1 MIEFNGKTV
10 WITGA
15 SSGIGKALA
24 LKISTLKANIV
35 LSSRNK
41 EELENVAKQCKDEP
55 YILPLDLEKP
65 EAFEKATQ
73 LVVKKYGS
81 IDLLINNGGISQRSE
96 ASQTSIDVD
105 RKLMEINYFGT
116 IGLTK
121 SVLSIMQKQ
130 QKGHIV
136 TISSL
141 SGKFGFF
148 LRSAY
153 AASKFAQLGFFE
165 SLRLEE
171 EKNNIDISMVFPGF
185 VNTDISKNALSG
197 NGFQY
202 GLKDQNQQN
211 GISPEKCAQDI
222 INGIIDNKHE
232 IFTGGKEIW
241 MVKIKR
247 FFPKLFHKIIKKQSG
262 T

>member
-1 MIEFNGKTV
+1 MIDFKQKTI

-24 LKISTLKANIV
+24 IKFSNLNANVI
-35 LSSRNK
+35 LSSRNQK
-41 EELENVAKQCKDEP
+41 ELEDVAKNCGNNCM
-55 YILPLDLEKP
+55 ILPIDLEKQDG
-65 EAFEKATQ
+65 FSND
-73 LVVKKYGS
+73 VKKVIEQFKT

-96 ASQTSIDVD
+96 ASQTSLDVD
-105 RKLMEINYFGT
+105 RRLMEVNYFGT
-116 IGLTK
+116 IALTK
-121 SVLSIMQKQ
+121 AVLPIMQN
-130 QKGHIV
+130 QKSGHIV
-136 TISSL
+136 TVSSL

-171 EKNNIDISMVFPGF
+171 EKNNINISMVFPGF
-185 VNTDISKNALSG
+185 VNTNISKNALSSDG
-197 NGFQY
+197 KPHHKQ
-202 GLKDQNQQN
+202 DDNQKN

-222 INGIIDNKHE
+222 INGIMDDKHE
-232 IFTGGKEIW
+232 IYTGGKEIKSIK
-241 MVKIKR
+241 MKR
-247 FFPKLFHKIIKKQSG
+247 FFPNLFYKILRKQSG

>member
-10 WITGA
+10 WITGG

-24 LKISTLKANIV
+24 LKFSSLGANLVI
-35 LSSRNK
+35 SSRNPDQ
-41 EELENVAKQCKDEP
+41 LNLVAKQCNENT
-55 YILPLDLEKP
+55 LVLTLDLGDSSNFSK
-65 EAFEKATQ
+65 KVD
-73 LVVKKYGS
+73 VVLKRFKT

-96 ASQTSIDVD
+96 ASQTSIEVD

-116 IGLTK
+116 VGLTK

-130 QKGHIV
+130 QSGHIV
-136 TISSL
+136 TVSSL

-197 NGFQY
+197 TGDKH
-202 GLKDQNQQN
+202 GLQDQNQQN

-222 INGIIDNKHE
+222 INGIMDNKHE
-232 IFTGGKEIW
+232 IFSGGKEIW
-241 MVKIKR
+241 IVKIKR
-247 FFPKLFHKIIKKQSG
+247 FFPNLFYKIIKKQSG

>member
-24 LKISTLKANIV
+24 LKISDLEANIV

-41 EELENVAKQCKDEP
+41 EELENVAKQCKGNS

-65 EAFEKATQ
+65 EAFETATQ

-96 ASQTSIDVD
+96 AGQTSIEVD

-136 TISSL
+136 TVSSL

-153 AASKFAQLGFFE
+153 AASKFAQVGFFE

-197 NGFQY
+197 TGDQY
-202 GLKDQNQQN
+202 GLQDRNQQN
-211 GISPEKCAQDI
+211 GISSEKCAQDI

-247 FFPKLFHKIIKKQSG
+247 FFPNLFYKIIKKQSG

>member
-1 MIEFNGKTV
+1 
-10 WITGA
+10 
-15 SSGIGKALA
+15 
-24 LKISTLKANIV
+24 
-35 LSSRNK
+35 
-41 EELENVAKQCKDEP
+41 
-55 YILPLDLEKP
+55 
-65 EAFEKATQ
+65 
-73 LVVKKYGS
+73 
-81 IDLLINNGGISQRSE
+81 
-96 ASQTSIDVD
+96 
-105 RKLMEINYFGT
+105 MEINYFGT

-171 EKNNIDISMVFPGF
+171 DKNNIDISIVFPGF
-185 VNTDISKNALSG
+185 INTEISKNALSG
-197 NGFQY
+197 TGVRH
-202 GLKDQNQQN
+202 GLQDQNQQN

-232 IFTGGKEIW
+232 IFSGGKEIW

-247 FFPKLFHKIIKKQSG
+247 FFPNLFHKIIKKQSG

>member
-1 MIEFNGKTV
+1 MIGFNGKTV

-24 LKISTLKANIV
+24 LKINNLGANVV

-41 EELENVAKQCKDEP
+41 KELENVAKQCKGEP
-55 YILPLDLEKP
+55 YILPLDLENP
-65 EAFEKATQ
+65 DTFEKATQ
-73 LVVKKYGS
+73 LVVKKYET

-96 ASQTSIDVD
+96 ASQTTLDVD

-141 SGKFGFF
+141 SGKFG
-148 LRSAY
+148 
-153 AASKFAQLGFFE
+153 
-165 SLRLEE
+165 
-171 EKNNIDISMVFPGF
+171 
-185 VNTDISKNALSG
+185 
-197 NGFQY
+197 
-202 GLKDQNQQN
+202 
-211 GISPEKCAQDI
+211 
-222 INGIIDNKHE
+222 
-232 IFTGGKEIW
+232 
-241 MVKIKR
+241 
-247 FFPKLFHKIIKKQSG
+247 
-262 T
+262 

>member
-24 LKISTLKANIV
+24 LKISELKANIV

-41 EELENVAKQCKDEP
+41 KELENVAKQCKGKS

-65 EAFEKATQ
+65 EAFEIATQ

-96 ASQTSIDVD
+96 ASQTSIEVD

-121 SVLSIMQKQ
+121 SVLSTMQKQ

-136 TISSL
+136 TVSSL

-153 AASKFAQLGFFE
+153 AASKFAQVGFFE

-197 NGFQY
+197 TGDQY
-202 GLKDQNQQN
+202 GLHDGNQQN
-211 GISPEKCAQDI
+211 GISSEKCAQDI

-247 FFPKLFHKIIKKQSG
+247 FFPNLFYKIIKKQSG

>member
-1 MIEFNGKTV
+1 MIDFKGKTI

-24 LKISTLKANIV
+24 LRTSELGANIV
-35 LSSRNK
+35 LSSRKK
-41 EELENVAKQCKDEP
+41 EELESVAQQCKGS
-55 YILPLDLEKP
+55 YLILPLDLEKP
-65 EAFEKATQ
+65 EFFKKATESVIKQ
-73 LVVKKYGS
+73 YGN

-96 ASQTSIDVD
+96 ASQTSLEVD

-130 QKGHIV
+130 KSGHIV

-171 EKNNIDISMVFPGF
+171 EKNNIDVSMVFPGF
-185 VNTDISKNALSG
+185 VNTNISKNALSG
-197 NGFQY
+197 DGNQH
-202 GLKDQNQQN
+202 GLQDSNQQN

-222 INGIIDNKHE
+222 INGIMDNKQE

-247 FFPKLFHKIIKKQSG
+247 FFPKLFYKIIKKQSG

>member
-1 MIEFNGKTV
+1 MIEFKGKTV

-24 LKISTLKANIV
+24 VKLGSLGANLV
-35 LSSRNK
+35 LSSRK
-41 EELENVAKQCKDEP
+41 EGQLMEVAQLCKTEVLV
-55 YILPLDLEKP
+55 LPLDLEKSSNFP
-65 EAFEKATQ
+65 EKVIK
-73 LVVKKYGS
+73 VVSKFKS

-96 ASQTSIDVD
+96 ASQTSIEVD

-136 TISSL
+136 TVSSL

-197 NGFQY
+197 TGDQH

-222 INGIIDNKHE
+222 INGIIDNK
-232 IFTGGKEIW
+232 
-241 MVKIKR
+241 
-247 FFPKLFHKIIKKQSG
+247 
-262 T
+262 

>member
-1 MIEFNGKTV
+1 MAESTEVLEEKKIKVKEREPLFSKKNKKLISDPLDENNP
-10 WITGA
+10 ITIQVL
-15 SSGIGKALA
+15 GICSALA
-24 LKISTLKANIV
+24 VTVQMKAAVVMSVAVLFVLILANVSISLIRNLIPNRIRIIV
-35 LSSRNK
+35 
-41 EELENVAKQCKDEP
+41 
-55 YILPLDLEKP
+55 
-65 EAFEKATQ
+65 Q
-73 LVVKKYGS
+73 LVVVAALVIVVDQVLKAY
-81 IDLLINNGGISQRSE
+81 LF
-96 ASQTSIDVD
+96 DVS
-105 RKLMEINYFGT
+105 KEL
-116 IGLTK
+116 
-121 SVLSIMQKQ
+121 VLSIMQKQ

-197 NGFQY
+197 TGVQH
-202 GLKDQNQQN
+202 GIKDQNQQN

-222 INGIIDNKHE
+222 INGIMDNKRE
-232 IFTGGKEIW
+232 IYTGGKEIW

-247 FFPKLFHKIIKKQSG
+247 FFPSLFHRIIKKQSG